1 MEPVERK
8 EFIERVKNLSVK
20 ELEKEKENI
29 EKALYGVVHDT
40 DKSAGDEKMKEM
52 YSEQEGI
59 VNTFIYIRENPYS
72 FTSWMTSIVG
82 AKGVNK
88 SKNKS
93 KKSKKTRKAKK

>member
-1 MEPVERK
+1 MEPAERK

-20 ELEKEKENI
+20 QLEEEKKNI
-29 EKALYGVVHDT
+29 EKALHSVVFDT

-72 FTSWMTSIVG
+72 FTSFMTSIVG
-82 AKGVNK
+82 AKVNK

-93 KKSKKTRKAKK
+93 KKSKKTRKTKK

>member
-8 EFIERVKNLSVK
+8 EFIERVKNLSVTDLK
-20 ELEKEKENI
+20 NEKKNI
-29 EKALYGVVHDT
+29 EKALYSVVHDT

-72 FTSWMTSIVG
+72 FTSFMTSIVG
-82 AKGVNK
+82 AKVNK